1 MELFVKQRQLFVNL
15 LTNKHTIFKFHDIYI
30 KRYIMKLRSLVNEN
44 TNKKIHLLITE
55 TQFKYLAKNVLQLQE
70 QKQLSNSNLIKTN
83 SNAKKK

>member
-1 MELFVKQRQLFVNL
+1 M
-15 LTNKHTIFKFHDIYI
+15 FHDIYI

-44 TNKKIHLLITE
+44 TNKKIRLLITE
-55 TQFKYLAKNVLQLQE
+55 TQFKNLAKTVLQLQE